1 MKQTIDMQSEKN
13 EEDKKALA
21 SYYQTKR
28 QRQTKCQPKRRV
40 KQMLVHQD
48 FTTVN
53 IGKKG
58 QHAQLLSSTKEE
70 EVKDDDVPTLVNH
83 DAGVV
88 ESKVGVDGWTTP
100 ERPIKKRKCPGAPK
114 SLKDY
119 AQPNPYEFQFRFP
132 KFPKYPVN

>member
-70 EVKDDDVPTLVNH
+70 EVKDFD
-83 DAGVV
+83 
-88 ESKVGVDGWTTP
+88 E
-100 ERPIKKRKCPGAPK
+100 
-114 SLKDY
+114 
-119 AQPNPYEFQFRFP
+119 
-132 KFPKYPVN
+132 